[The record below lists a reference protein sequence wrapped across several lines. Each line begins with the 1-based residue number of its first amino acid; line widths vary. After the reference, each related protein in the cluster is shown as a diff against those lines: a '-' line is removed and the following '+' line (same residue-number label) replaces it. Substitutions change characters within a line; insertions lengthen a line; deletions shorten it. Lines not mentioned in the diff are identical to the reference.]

1 LLPLLQTEIEPQL
14 GQAPAPALGKLLINA
29 INTAEPDEF
38 NVVRSPARPKKVS
51 AVRLAEL
58 VDKEAKL
65 ALDLDRVRK
74 ERKRVEA
81 ALAKQDAKHDAAKAK
96 VARGGT
102 SAV

>member
-1 LLPLLQTEIEPQL
+1 M

-38 NVVRSPARPKKVS
+38 NVVQSPVRSKKAPAEK
-51 AVRLAEL
+51 LAEL

-74 ERKRVEA
+74 ERKLVEA
-81 ALAKQDAKHDAAKAK
+81 AS
-96 VARGGT
+96 GG
-102 SAV
+102 SQWR